1 MFGLTLSHVP
11 YSKSPLLAKAARSGA
26 IIFSTRKDLSLDCA
40 TLPKVIRPPDHRLLS
55 DLAAYDPEVSN
66 LTLALREVIL
76 EEAPDAI
83 ESIVKGYALAIGF

>member
-1 MFGLTLSHVP
+1 M
-11 YSKSPLLAKAARSGA
+11 AKDENQKEKHATHQFFRS
-26 IIFSTRKDLSLDCA
+26 LLDCA